1 MIQPEKQILS
11 EIFNAALKS
20 IDPYKAVSRH
30 TDEIIKSYNSGKY
43 ENLYVLSF
51 GKAASAMARASIDF
65 LDKLVT
71 GGIVITK
78 YGHTGGLKEKH
89 RLKIFEAGHPV
100 PDETGYNAT
109 KDIIRLLEN
118 SDEKTYILCLIS
130 GGGSS
135 LLVAPYNGI
144 SLKDK
149 QDTTR
154 LLLNCGADIFELNAV
169 RKHIS
174 LVKGGRLA
182 AISAAPAIESLIL
195 SDVLNDRL
203 DVIASGP
210 FIPDETTFK
219 DAFNVIQKYSIDREI
234 PKNVLELLQ
243 NGIRGHIPETPKR
256 GDPVFDKVSTRIV
269 GNIAKAIEAAKEK
282 AEQLGFNVEVVDKA
296 IHGEAREAG
305 SRLARRALKVKTKMI
320 QENSGRSVCLISGGE
335 TTVTVRGHGIGGRNM
350 ELALAFAVEID
361 GKNGITFLSAGTD
374 GGDGP
379 TDSAGAIVD
388 GDTVLKGRAN
398 GIDPEIFLQNND
410 SYNYFKK
417 TDDLLIT
424 GPTGTNVMDLQ
435 IALIRV

>member
-335 TTVTVRGHGIGGRNM
+335 TTVTVRGHGIGGRNI